1 VNCWKPKGNQQP
13 SLKYTWGRFR
23 DYLGDL
29 VPLITGFSSK
39 RRKQSAQLFALAK
52 MKM

>member
-1 VNCWKPKGNQQP
+1 VNCWKPKGDQQP
-13 SLKYTWGRFR
+13 SLEYTLERFN
-23 DYLGDL
+23 DYLRGK

-52 MKM
+52 MKI